1 MSNDMNQLE
10 HEIRQDRSMLEQ
22 TLGQLTTA
30 LSPERIS
37 STVAREIDARGGALG
52 QTAMDMA
59 RANPAA
65 MLLVGAG
72 VAALLAGPRKP
83 NPEPPY
89 DVRARQA
96 PAGTLQDDTLTAEF
110 DRRVAAADAA
120 MDAEPRAPKLRAALN
135 SGLANLP
142 EPARR
147 RVIKAREAAID
158 AQEKIDRQAE
168 IAKRKARSFHQR
180 QPLSTGA
187 VALGIGAILAAV
199 LPRTR
204 VEDDLM
210 GAQRDALM
218 QQAELTL
225 RDEIARARATGEAAL
240 REGLEAGKQRV
251 SQH

>member
-1 MSNDMNQLE
+1 MSNDLNQLE
-10 HEIRQDRSMLEQ
+10 SDIQQDRSMLEQ
-22 TLGQLTTA
+22 TLSQLTTA

-37 STVAREIDARGGALG
+37 SSVAREIDARGGALG

-65 MLLVGAG
+65 LLLVGAG
-72 VAALLAGPRKP
+72 VAAMLAGPRKP
-83 NPEPPY
+83 NPEAPY
-89 DVRARQA
+89 DVRADRA
-96 PAGTLQDDTLTAEF
+96 AVGELQDDALTGEF

-120 MDAEPRAPKLRAALN
+120 MDDEPRAPKLRAALN
-135 SGLANLP
+135 AGLANLP

-147 RVIKAREAAID
+147 RVIKAREAAIE
-158 AQEKIDRQAE
+158 AQEKVDRQAA

-187 VALGIGAILAAV
+187 VALGLGAVLAAV

-204 VEDDLM
+204 VEDNLM
-210 GAQRDALM
+210 GEQRDALL

-240 REGLEAGKQRV
+240 REGLDAGTQRI